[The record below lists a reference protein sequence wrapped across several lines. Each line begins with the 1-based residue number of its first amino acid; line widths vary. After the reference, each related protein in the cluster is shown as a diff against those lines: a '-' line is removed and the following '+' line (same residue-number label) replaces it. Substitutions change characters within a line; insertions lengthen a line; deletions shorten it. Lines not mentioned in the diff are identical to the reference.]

1 MGKRSRKL
9 SNKHSSR
16 PRRSKSSSRKTMKRT
31 KRQPSKKRTL
41 KKHSSKKRKSRTKSV
56 RKRKKTKKVMK
67 GGVKITDAPWYHG
80 ELTAD
85 EVKNLLATATK
96 NNSFFVKTSSNPSS
110 DHKYTIIVKN
120 TTGIG
125 LRKYRIMSGGG
136 KYYINKVELEFPTH
150 YDMFDTVVD
159 LINAYKKKAFDQRS
173 DVNQQLIDIKL
184 EHPIQEPLIKYQWFV
199 GKLGRTQAEKLFVV
213 GKPDGTYL
221 IRESERPPGG
231 EYSLSVKYNNVI
243 KHFKINKKGNMYD
256 LAPGA
261 EKFSSIPDLVEYYK
275 THSLNRHF
283 PGMVTALK
291 HPINKSIS
299 ASHTRAHRQPVL
311 IPGMPKVI
319 VFDVDGTLSFPKEG
333 CNSNNHGWN
342 KGVDY
347 DKNTLIDLL
356 YELKTLHGVMLYI
369 VTKCELT
376 NNVLSQHNFEYYQK
390 RREDGKSIL
399 NAMNGIFG
407 ATNDGGIIPVKSGLE
422 WDVIKTQ
429 VLYEIMKTPGLQKNQ
444 IMLIDDDVKNVKMA
458 IDNGFRGV
466 TTPLTLKKDAGVN
479 IMTIPALQII
489 LSKGDIDFPTDFS
502 GYSRSSSI
510 LEYEGK
516 KEAVIENI
524 KTQIEINQDK
534 ADSNYS
540 LVTSSRVITHINSL
554 LKKPLDVY
562 IDSGFVNRETQ
573 YEKQLDKDNKYTN
586 QFENKA
592 VSGITDKQVEEMIKK
607 DKQRFLIKYGYHQP
621 APKVYIPGF
630 QIWFNKKGE
639 GYEMV
644 SKYPILFNDDNKL
657 YVKMFE
663 TEDTE
668 TDMFFNNLDE
678 LITYYS
684 NSANKGKEALNRLN
698 LIGKTIITQTEV
710 GAFLK

>member
-1 MGKRSRKL
+1 
-9 SNKHSSR
+9 
-16 PRRSKSSSRKTMKRT
+16 
-31 KRQPSKKRTL
+31 
-41 KKHSSKKRKSRTKSV
+41 
-56 RKRKKTKKVMK
+56 MK

-85 EVKNLLATATK
+85 EVKKLLATATK
-96 NNSFFVKTSSNPSS
+96 NNSFFVKTSSNPHS
-110 DHKYTIIVKN
+110 KYTILVKN

-125 LRKYRIMSGGG
+125 LRRYRIMSGGG
-136 KYYINKVELEFPTH
+136 KYYINKEDLEIPTN
-150 YDMFDTVVD
+150 YETYDTVVD
-159 LINAYKKKAFDQRS
+159 LINACEQKPFDIRSNKKE
-173 DVNQQLIDIKL
+173 QLIDIKL
-184 EHPIQEPLIKYQWFV
+184 EHPIVVHSPTYDTVEEIDAEQLTTFPWFA
-199 GKLGRTQAEKLFVV
+199 GKLGRLKAEKRFV
-213 GKPDGTYL
+213 GTPDGTYL
-221 IRESERPPGG
+221 IRESDRPPGG

-256 LAPGA
+256 LAPKA

-275 THSLNRHF
+275 KYSLNRHF
-283 PGMVTALK
+283 PDMVTALK

-299 ASHTRAHRQPVL
+299 ASHTRARRQPVL

-319 VFDVDGTLSFPKEG
+319 VFDVDGTLSFPREG

-356 YELKTLHGVMLYI
+356 YELKTLHGVKLYI

-429 VLYEIMKTPGLQKNQ
+429 VLYEIMKTSGLQKNQ

-458 IDNGFRGV
+458 IDNEFRGV

-510 LEYEGK
+510 IEYEGK

-554 LKKPLDVY
+554 LKNPLDVY

-573 YEKQLDKDNKYTN
+573 YEKQLDKDNKYKKL
-586 QFENKA
+586 FENKA
-592 VSGITDKQVEEMIKK
+592 VSGITDKQVEEMIKIN
-607 DKQRFLIKYGYHQP
+607 KQMFLIKYGYHQP
-621 APKVYIPGF
+621 NPGVYIPGF

-639 GYEMV
+639 GFEMV
-644 SKYPILFNDDNKL
+644 SKYPILFNDDYKL

-668 TDMFFNNLDE
+668 TDMFFNNLDA

-684 NSANKGKEALNRLN
+684 NSDNEGTEALNRLN
-698 LIGKTIITQTEV
+698 LIRKTIITQTQV
-710 GAFLK
+710 DAFLKRK